1 MIERA
6 VIDGRPVGADAR
18 FTLTARYGHFTA
30 MQVRNRRVRGLDL
43 HLARLDEANRELF
56 GAPVDRGAVLGAI
69 RAVLGDDARDGSVRV
84 YVVETDRPRVLATL
98 ATLAPPAEAEAGP
111 LRLRS
116 VVFQR
121 YLPHVKK
128 AAGFAQAHLGRQVRR
143 EGYDEALLTS
153 ADGIVS
159 EGSITNLG
167 CFDGERLVWPDAPM
181 LRGITMRLL
190 ERVDVP
196 QERRPLKAGD
206 LAGLGLVF
214 VCNSHGVVPVG
225 QVDDVA
231 LRPDPALAAR
241 VLGWYDAVPWDALD

>member
-18 FTLTARYGHFTA
+18 FMLTARYGHFTA

-56 GAPVDRGAVLGAI
+56 GAPVDRDAVLGAV
-69 RAVLGDDARDGSVRV
+69 RAVLGGDARDGSVRV
-84 YVVETDRPRVLATL
+84 YVVETDRPHVL
-98 ATLAPPAEAEAGP
+98 ATLAPPAEAEQGP
-111 LRLRS
+111 YRLRS

-128 AAGFAQAHLGRQVRR
+128 AAGFAQAHLGRLVGR

-153 ADGIVS
+153 AHGIVS

-196 QERRPLKAGD
+196 QERRPLKVAD

-214 VCNSHGVVPVG
+214 VCNSRGVVPVG